1 MKCDIQEALNEIIK
15 EIGSI
20 PSGIEAEVKGMLHD
34 ILAEKD
40 AVAVDKEVKKVIK
53 KKQEARGFAK
63 TISDKKNSESEDKV
77 DAKYIT
83 AKKDRYE
90 SETQKAIREEE
101 EAYEYSQQL
110 AREWEEKQQ
119 TEVQISKKELS
130 WAVSVATDELSNTE
144 AIQTLQQNPAQAIA
158 YINDGIKELTEEMNA
173 FKEEGEIGEANEVNR
188 DISKMQKLVSKLEES
203 GILLNQEDAIISELE
218 EFDTEYTDIQNNPEK
233 MLELM
238 KILAEQ
244 DRVGVSES
252 HRKHLQSVLREFV
265 DSTGEYIRETT
276 IKIKEKYEGGNEGA
290 FSIGKGEIYLGIG
303 INDPDSSNNM
313 GMEEVFVHEV
323 LHAAV
328 EHAKND
334 NKEDVVHALT
344 MLDRLYEQAE
354 KAVKPTEGLTQETLD
369 YIFNRNTEKKNH
381 GVSEFI
387 AYAITNEAFMKELNK
402 LDVKEKEAEV
412 KSMTEWV
419 HRLIKKVFDAI
430 FGLERG
436 AKGLK
441 IDEAVMKFSMELA
454 RANNVAVNDAR
465 RNIIQKVTDKING
478 VEDKVAANMQKI
490 AGKFDGYSYHEL
502 FGTYGRI
509 GGLAASAV
517 KFAGDKEAKDK
528 LLTWMDQTGHSILD
542 KRNSLQTIIRHL
554 RDTDDYDMVIQKM
567 GMKAGTVERAKKER
581 ESTVH
586 VLARKEFKEL
596 SREEDNALGHA
607 VVETDMSTLKEY
619 STEEII
625 GLMESNTNIDAEV
638 KALLESLELDEKTY
652 NLYHHKLKQLGEYMA
667 TGHNK
672 TTGIGLMVNTKLI
685 SNNNAEQMET
695 LDKVATL
702 MALRYTSE
710 ASRTLSATV
719 MKREEKGVRNLME
732 IQDAVKISSKKLLFS
747 KEDDYAGSNYIQ
759 GYTRDSLN
767 PDMDTKVA
775 PASMQEEMEKEGY
788 IRVEILTKSKYDT
801 SGVTMALYISNEAAR
816 QPYHRGVVGIVDNKR
831 RGTTFTELHV
841 EENGVSGYLSAD
853 KDIETYKK
861 AVIDAERQ
869 MAEGTYNPVE
879 GNHPIPVRDLD
890 GNVVDARYV
899 MSKANK
905 VKYLQRDSRATV
917 SLSKTDAAA
926 VEKSMYE
933 AMNVD
938 AMDLLLH
945 DMKTMMTDENKADYI
960 EIDPDS
966 MDEEVKEMYKLL
978 PKYLVR
984 QMQDGLEEIYPGNYM
999 EGKNGKKLWVR
1010 KDVYRQVFGYR
1021 GFTMTDWAKQSE
1033 SYRAVRYAIRMAEKI
1048 WKAIVSIAKVTII
1061 IKTPAVLVSNVVSNF
1076 LYAVMNGIPLD
1087 KVYKDHM
1094 DAIEMLAQ
1102 YQKDQRE
1109 YDKITVQETVKK
1121 TKEGQ
1126 VKLKNLQ
1133 ARMERSNIHEMM
1145 KAGMFPSIIEDVE
1158 QQELDDPNRLVR
1170 RIDEIME
1177 KVPSY
1182 IRVGA
1187 DYLYLTKR
1195 TPIFKYMT
1203 KATQY
1208 SDFLSRYT
1216 LMNHYIKLGMKA
1228 GLSKEQAAEIA
1239 RSEAI
1244 EAFINYD
1251 VMDSKL
1257 VQYANEMGLIMF
1269 TKYLIRIQKV
1279 IRKGVM
1285 RHPIQFISALLGQAV
1300 LFDLEDITNS
1310 TMFLNKDPMGNLH
1323 GMGDTLGT
1331 VLMPAGYQILK
1342 DYTKII

>member
-20 PSGIEAEVKGMLHD
+20 PPSIEVEVKGMLHD
-34 ILAEKD
+34 ILAEKEPSL
-40 AVAVDKEVKKVIK
+40 K
-53 KKQEARGFAK
+53 
-63 TISDKKNSESEDKV
+63 
-77 DAKYIT
+77 
-83 AKKDRYE
+83 
-90 SETQKAIREEE
+90 
-101 EAYEYSQQL
+101 
-110 AREWEEKQQ
+110 
-119 TEVQISKKELS
+119 
-130 WAVSVATDELSNTE
+130 
-144 AIQTLQQNPAQAIA
+144 
-158 YINDGIKELTEEMNA
+158 
-173 FKEEGEIGEANEVNR
+173 
-188 DISKMQKLVSKLEES
+188 
-203 GILLNQEDAIISELE
+203 NQEDAIILELE

-238 KILAEQ
+238 NVLAEQ
-244 DRVGVSES
+244 DKVGVSES

-265 DSTGEYIRETT
+265 DSSEQYIKETT

-290 FSIGKGEIYLGIG
+290 FSIGKGEIYLGVG
-303 INDPDSSNNM
+303 VNDPDSSNKM

-323 LHAAV
+323 IHAAV

-344 MLDRLYEQAE
+344 MLDRLYDQAA
-354 KAVKPTEGLTQETLD
+354 KMVKPNDDLSQETLD
-369 YIFNRNTEKKNH
+369 YIFNRNTDKKNH

-402 LDVKEKEAEV
+402 LDVKEKEVEA
-412 KSMTEWV
+412 KSITEWV
-419 HRLIKKVFDAI
+419 HRMLKKVFDAI
-430 FGLERG
+430 FQLERG

-465 RNIIQKVTDKING
+465 RNLIQKVTDQINK
-478 VEDKVAANMQKI
+478 VEDKVAANIQKI
-490 AGKFDGYSYHEL
+490 VGKFDGYSYHEL

-517 KFAGDKEAKDK
+517 KFSGDKDTKDK
-528 LLTWMDQTGHSILD
+528 LLTWMDHTGYSILD

-554 RDTDDYDMVIQKM
+554 RDTDDYDMVVQKM
-567 GMKAGTVERAKKER
+567 GMKAGTVEIAKKHR

-586 VLARKEFKEL
+586 DLARKEFKEL

-607 VVETDMSTLKEY
+607 VIETDMSTLKEY

-625 GLMESNTNIDAEV
+625 GFMESNTNIDAEV
-638 KALLESLELDEKTY
+638 KTLMNSMNLDDKTY

-667 TGHNK
+667 TGATK
-672 TTGIGLMVNTKLI
+672 TTGIGLMINTKLI
-685 SNNNAEQMET
+685 SKNNAEQIET

-719 MKREEKGVRNLME
+719 MKREEIGVRNLIE

-747 KEDDYAGSNYIQ
+747 KEDDYEGSNYIQ

-775 PASMQEEMEKEGY
+775 PASEQEEMEKEGY
-788 IRVEILTKSKYDT
+788 IRVEILAKSKYD
-801 SGVTMALYISNEAAR
+801 SSSVTMALYVSNEAAR

-841 EENGVSGYLSAD
+841 AQDGVSGYISAD
-853 KDIETYKK
+853 NDIEAYQK
-861 AVIDAERQ
+861 AVAEAEKQ
-869 MAEGTYNPVE
+869 MMEGTYKPVE
-879 GNHPIPVRDLD
+879 GNHPIPVRDLS
-890 GNVVDARYV
+890 GKIVDARYV

-926 VEKSMYE
+926 IEKAMYE

-938 AMDLLLH
+938 AMELLLH
-945 DMKTMMTDENKADYI
+945 DMKTMMTDENKGDYI

-966 MDEEVKEMYKLL
+966 TDEEVKEMYKLL
-978 PKYLVR
+978 PKYLVK
-984 QMQDGLEEIYPGNYM
+984 QMQDGLEDIYPGNYM
-999 EGKNGKKLWVR
+999 EGKKGKKLWVR

-1021 GFTMTDWAKQSE
+1021 GFTMTDLARQSE

-1048 WKAIVSIAKVTII
+1048 WKALVSIAKVTII
-1061 IKTPAVLVSNVVSNF
+1061 IKTPAVLISNVISNF
-1076 LYAVMNGIPLD
+1076 LYAIMNGIPLD
-1087 KVYKDHM
+1087 KVYKDHT
-1094 DAIEMLAQ
+1094 DAIEMLIQ

-1109 YDKITVQETVKK
+1109 YDMIAVQETVKK

-1126 VKLKNLQ
+1126 VKLNNLQ

-1170 RIDEIME
+1170 RMDEFME

-1228 GLSKEQAAEIA
+1228 GLSKEQAGEIA

-1257 VQYANEMGLIMF
+1257 VQYANEMGLLMF
-1269 TKYLIRIQKV
+1269 TKYMVRIQKV
-1279 IRKGVM
+1279 IRKGIM
-1285 RHPIQFISALLGQAV
+1285 RHPIQFISALMGQAV
-1300 LFDLEDITNS
+1300 LWDMEDITNS
-1310 TMFLNKDPMGNLH
+1310 TMFINKDPLNNFH
-1323 GMGDTLGT
+1323 GMSDTLGT